1 MNSLQS
7 RKQLLIAES
16 DLNRAQLIEDWKS
29 MEDGVRSVADRARSF
44 NAIASSA
51 AALVAGLAAYRLG
64 KRAREAT
71 KPSWLRSIL
80 KGASLVSSVW
90 LAFNS
95 PSRRRD

>member
-7 RKQLLIAES
+7 RKKLLIAES
-16 DLNRAQLIEDWKS
+16 ELNRAQLMEDWQTMS
-29 MEDGVRSVADRARSF
+29 DGVRSVADRARSF

-51 AALVAGLAAYRLG
+51 AALVAGLAAYRRG
-64 KRAREAT
+64 KLSRDES

-80 KGASLVSSVW
+80 KGASLISSVW

-95 PSRRRD
+95 PSRRRN